1 MSSLA
6 DRVIAANS
14 AAEDTLTQEKTP
26 KLDDI
31 GIPLP
36 VPDTEKA
43 RCEYL
48 VARLLYLNPRLYTY
62 LGLLWLTHVPIKENK
77 NSYYALAHYPRTL
90 SDPECQYIWRRTKEL
105 VPELDMTKIAILPNV
120 TFNMQTGEI
129 KHERVWTITPGVALP
144 PITNPF
150 FLLPWM

>member
-1 MSSLA
+1 MSNLA
-6 DRVIAANS
+6 DRVIAANT
-14 AAEDTLTQEKTP
+14 AAEDALLQEKTP

-31 GIPLP
+31 GLPLP

-43 RCEYL
+43 KCEYL

-77 NSYYALAHYPRTL
+77 NSYYTLAHYPKML
-90 SDPECQYIWRRTKEL
+90 SDPECQYIWRRAKEL
-105 VPELDMTKIAILPNV
+105 VPELDMTKIAITPKL

-129 KHERVWTITPGVALP
+129 KHERVWTITPWGKKGH
-144 PITNPF
+144 
-150 FLLPWM
+150 